1 MAAALMYS
9 ADITRDVVSRYRR
22 KLKWTEDRRLQ
33 RENDRKKMLEDTEG
47 DDGNLG
53 RGGI

>member
-1 MAAALMYS
+1 MAAAMMYS
-9 ADITRDVVSRYRR
+9 ADFTRDVVGRYRR
-22 KLKWTEDRRLQ
+22 KLKWIEDRRLQ
-33 RENDRKKMLEDTEG
+33 RENDRKAMIEEE